1 MRDPV
6 RNPITHTN
14 IATARRYRLPKVS
27 TCSPKEFAHAETVF
41 DVPLSKGIELPTI
54 HPSYAHKRHRF
65 VYGISKENQQSIISD
80 RLIKLDLD
88 HPHIESQDLK
98 EGAQVWRED
107 DVAPGEPIFIPDPQ
121 GVAEDDGVVLSIVLD
136 GKVGTSMMLVLNAKD
151 MKEIGRAVMDQP
163 FPFGFH
169 GAFVQ

>member
-1 MRDPV
+1 MAL
-6 RNPITHTN
+6 N
-14 IATARRYRLPKVS
+14 
-27 TCSPKEFAHAETVF
+27 
-41 DVPLSKGIELPTI
+41 VPLSKGIELPTV

-65 VYGISKENQQSIISD
+65 VYGISKENQQNIISD

-88 HPHIESQDLK
+88 HPHIESNDLK
-98 EGAQVWRED
+98 DGAQVWRED
-107 DVAPGEPIFIPDPQ
+107 NVAPGEPIFIPDPQ
-121 GVAEDDGVVLSIVLD
+121 GVEEDDGVVLSIVLD

-151 MKEIGRAVMDQP
+151 MTELGRAVMDQP